1 MKVCIYST
9 PRSGSTSLFNYLKL
23 LINVNG
29 LKAYFEPFSMHGNK
43 NRKYSSIV
51 KFDNLLIKNIVYQL
65 PTDIKDINQF
75 DSKLVNDF
83 DKIIILLRKDIKA
96 QAESYAYRGS
106 KHFMQQCPVKYG
118 WGSWQTKSIYKFDDD
133 EIDIIKQNEKELI
146 ENTNHLINFATENNL
161 FIIYLEDILA
171 KNEIYYNMLKYIGYS
186 HIDTVYDGI
195 LSKEHKLRIEP
206 IKKLL

>member
-1 MKVCIYST
+1 MKICIYST

-23 LINVNG
+23 LTTDSHFNS
-29 LKAYFEPFSMHGNK
+29 YFEPFSMHGNK
-43 NRKYSSIV
+43 NRKYNSIV
-51 KFDNLLIKNIVYQL
+51 KFDNLLIKNIIYQL
-65 PTDIKDINQF
+65 PTDVQSITDF
-75 DSKLVNDF
+75 DLKIVNDF
-83 DKIIILLRKDIKA
+83 DKIIVLLRKDIKA

-118 WGSWQTKSIYKFDDD
+118 RGSWQTKSVYKFDENEMDM
-133 EIDIIKQNEKELI
+133 IKENEKTLI
-146 ENTNHLINFATENNL
+146 ENTNHLINFARQNGL
-161 FIIYLEDILA
+161 FIIYLEDMLD

-186 HIDTVYDGI
+186 HVETLYNNI